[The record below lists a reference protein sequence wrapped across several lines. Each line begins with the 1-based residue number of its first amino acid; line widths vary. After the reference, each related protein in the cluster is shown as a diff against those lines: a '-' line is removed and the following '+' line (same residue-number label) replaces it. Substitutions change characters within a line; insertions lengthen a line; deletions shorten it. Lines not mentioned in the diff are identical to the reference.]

1 MIIISNVMG
10 SFPAEVIS
18 ESGNL
23 AMVSLFISLSIYL
36 LVSDSKYWN
45 KWASSTLDMCI
56 SSIFITAA
64 IIMILKI
71 MVTT

>member
-18 ESGNL
+18 DSGNL
-23 AMVSLFISLSIYL
+23 AMLSLFISLSIYL

-45 KWASSTLDMCI
+45 KCSSSTLDMCI
-56 SSIFITAA
+56 SSLFITAA
-64 IIMILKI
+64 INLIFKILI
-71 MVTT
+71 S